1 MRVQYL
7 CLALFAALYSTHSAA
22 VSLGQDGP
30 TEHRLL
36 RAEAPNASGGQE
48 GADNGMGEERAL
60 FQAFEGL
67 GARIGKTIGKVQ
79 PKSDGQSKIL
89 KAAAKQQKSSEEK
102 KFARFRKIL
111 LWKLRIKYGKAGRR
125 AVQRWNKEPAATAVG
140 TDRDLYKQMAVEIA
154 TVAQKAHVARKAA
167 EQAKKMA
174 AKKAAKEA
182 AAAKRIKTPHSD

>member
-60 FQAFEGL
+60 FQAFEGF
-67 GARIGKTIGKVQ
+67 GARIGKTIGKVR
-79 PKSDGQSKIL
+79 PKSDEQSKIL
-89 KAAAKQQKSSEEK
+89 KAALKREQAEKDFYEAKVAENRKSFASALTPYTQRDDALDAVMKLEK
-102 KFARFRKIL
+102 WLPPKVLADKNTYRQWVKNVAT
-111 LWKLRIKYGKAGRR
+111 KLKDDEA
-125 AVQRWNKEPAATAVG
+125 
-140 TDRDLYKQMAVEIA
+140 
-154 TVAQKAHVARKAA
+154 ARKAA
-167 EQAKKMA
+167 VEA
-174 AKKAAKEA
+174 ANEAAEKAAKEA
-182 AAAKRIKTPHSD
+182 AAKAH